1 MNDDQRGNAGLLRQA
16 ADILAA
22 QGPDR
27 HTPATGHDLADYLEN
42 QGEAYQDEGAVL
54 QAAAEIVD
62 EIIGPR
68 DNPNP
73 GITDEEWMR
82 GPAHRRNPAESL
94 RALAARIHPPPPEPL
109 VANTELLAAINEV
122 APAR

>member
-1 MNDDQRGNAGLLRQA
+1 MNGDNKNNAALLKQA

-27 HTPATGHDLADYLEN
+27 YTPSTGHDLADYLEN
-42 QGEAYQDEGAVL
+42 QGEAYQDEGGIL

-62 EIIGPR
+62 ETIGPR

-73 GITDEEWMR
+73 GITDEDYMR

-94 RALAARIHPPPPEPL
+94 RALADHIHPPPPAEEPGK
-109 VANTELLAAINEV
+109 
-122 APAR
+122 